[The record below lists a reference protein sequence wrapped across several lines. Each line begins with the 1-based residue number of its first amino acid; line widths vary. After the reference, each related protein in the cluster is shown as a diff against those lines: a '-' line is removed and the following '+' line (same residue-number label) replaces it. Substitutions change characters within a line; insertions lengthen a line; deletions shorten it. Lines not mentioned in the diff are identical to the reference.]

1 MFLLIFLAQG
11 LEFVLDSLVLLLVG
25 GEGVDG
31 HLMVQQIIQEFV
43 YFLLL
48 LLGFVFELGFLY
60 FLIFVILLDE
70 KHFVILLFQLVLIA
84 EDLLLTVVEFL
95 GELFELLLLGFEV
108 DLVLGNEERL
118 QLNFTIEFD

>member
-1 MFLLIFLAQG
+1 MFVFLAQG

-31 HLMVQQIIQEFV
+31 HLMVQQIIQEFID
-43 YFLLL
+43 FLLL

-60 FLIFVILLDE
+60 FLVFVILLDE

-118 QLNFTIEFD
+118 QLNFTIELD

>member
-1 MFLLIFLAQG
+1 MFVFLAQG

-108 DLVLGNEERL
+108 DLVLGNEESL

>member
-1 MFLLIFLAQG
+1 MLIFLAQA
-11 LEFVLDSLVLLLVG
+11 LKFVLDSLVLFFVG

-108 DLVLGNEERL
+108 DLVLGNEESL

>member
-1 MFLLIFLAQG
+1 MFVFLAQA
-11 LEFVLDSLVLLLVG
+11 LKFVLDSLVLFLVG